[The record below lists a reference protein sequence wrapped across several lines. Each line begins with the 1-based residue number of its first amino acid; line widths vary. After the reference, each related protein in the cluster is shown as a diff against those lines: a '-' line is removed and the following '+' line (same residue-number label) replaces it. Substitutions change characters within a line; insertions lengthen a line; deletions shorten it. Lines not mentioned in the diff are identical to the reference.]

1 MNIIW
6 DDEQC
11 SVLKFTCM
19 QVPMNLVS
27 PDTSDEE
34 TAVKKRAEKRDP
46 YQRLEW
52 KKRKRMKKRGRFMY
66 RILIHAPIQRLF
78 PFVD

>member
-34 TAVKKRAEKRDP
+34 TAVEKRAEKRL
-46 YQRLEW
+46 RSLSKARME
-52 KKRKRMKKRGRFMY
+52 KKKKNEKKKQV
-66 RILIHAPIQRLF
+66 H
-78 PFVD
+78 V